1 MDGHAARGRGILSR
15 LVALDTQDGH
25 LQSQAPTNIVMQ
37 TGHTYTL
44 EEADATQRKHHRATF
59 SSVDVVAQSSGELSP
74 GIPAMWL
81 ETAYNGTNFS
91 TGQEVRVY
99 EKLIL
104 FTANGQVTSVKL
116 ETPDDMRT
124 IVGLQLE
131 QIMASLVFYTP

>member
-25 LQSQAPTNIVMQ
+25 LQSQATTSIVVQ
-37 TGHTYTL
+37 TGHAYTL
-44 EEADATQRKHHRATF
+44 EGAVATQLEHHRATF
-59 SSVDVVAQSSGELSP
+59 TDVDVISQSSGELSP
-74 GIPAMWL
+74 SIPAMWL

-124 IVGLQLE
+124 IVGPQFE
-131 QIMASLVFYTP
+131 QIMASLLFYTP

>member
-1 MDGHAARGRGILSR
+1 
-15 LVALDTQDGH
+15 
-25 LQSQAPTNIVMQ
+25 MQ

-81 ETAYNGTNFS
+81 ATTYNGTNFS

-104 FTANGQVTSVKL
+104 FTANGQVTSIKL
-116 ETPDDMRT
+116 EMPDDMRAV
-124 IVGLQLE
+124 IEPQFEQL
-131 QIMASLVFYTP
+131 MASLVFYTP